1 MDMKFPHILLTWN
14 FLIFNML
21 NDNDMMRVMS
31 VVEGKLDYT
40 HVTLEELEYFKEFV
54 FDFIADKY
62 KGTTN
67 YNVSEH

>member
-1 MDMKFPHILLTWN
+1 
-14 FLIFNML
+14 ML

-31 VVEGKLDYT
+31 VIEGKLDYT

-62 KGTTN
+62 NGTTN